1 MTLVKKTFMVFLVA
15 FLIQIAL
22 MVVLIVVGYERS
34 EYRWQTVRYSQ
45 AEKVATAVL
54 SGTVDSSEILDF
66 PGQIAIYDAENILL
80 ATNRGTG
87 VRAGMARN
95 LSLAD
100 RFPVTNNGR
109 IIGYFATGEVSFG
122 QDSANLALLNSMG
135 IVLIAG
141 IVVSLAISLLA
152 ALYFAKVVSRPAD
165 KLSIALQN
173 MTGGNLSQEV
183 VGVGTE
189 EIMKIARSVESLRV
203 RLLSER
209 TIRAQWAQDLAHDL
223 RTPVASIK
231 AQLEGMSDGILAATP
246 QRFIRTNR
254 ELMRMESLIND
265 LEELMRL
272 ESPEVSLIVEP
283 VDAHWF
289 AEASRERFEPLIV
302 QKNITFKTNVKK
314 KTFNADE
321 GLLSRA
327 VSNVLSN
334 AVRHCNE
341 GGSVTLDIDDTGGQT
356 CISIHNTGIP
366 IPEDEIPKVF
376 ERLYRGEYARNS
388 PGSGLGLTIA
398 ERIVRLHQGTIEIE
412 SGDTIGTKFTFRLPS
427 ELNKGQLKQ
436 SQPS

>member
-1 MTLVKKTFMVFLVA
+1 MTLVKKTFVVFLVA

-22 MVVLIVVGYERS
+22 MVVLIAIGYDRS
-34 EYRWQTVRYSQ
+34 EYRWQTVRYLQ

-54 SGTVDSSEILDF
+54 LGDVDSSGILDF
-66 PGQIAIYDAENILL
+66 PGQIAIYDTENILL

-87 VRAGMARN
+87 ARAGMARS
-95 LSLAD
+95 LSLAE
-100 RFPVTNNGR
+100 RNPIMSNGR
-109 IIGYFATGEVSFG
+109 LIGYYATGEVSFG

-135 IVLIAG
+135 VVLIAG
-141 IVVSLAISLLA
+141 IAVSLAISLLA

-165 KLSIALQN
+165 KLSIALQD
-173 MTGGNLSQEV
+173 MTGGNLSQQV
-183 VGVGTE
+183 VGAGTE
-189 EIMKIARSVESLRV
+189 ELMKIARSVESLRV

-231 AQLEGMSDGILAATP
+231 AQLEGMSDGILQATP
-246 QRFIRTNR
+246 QRFIRTSR
-254 ELMRMESLIND
+254 ELMRMEALIND

-272 ESPEVSLIVEP
+272 ESPEVSIIVEP

-302 QKNITFKTNVKK
+302 QKNITFRTNVSK

-334 AVRHCNE
+334 AIRHCNE
-341 GGSVTLDIDDTGGQT
+341 GGSVTLEIVGIGDQT
-356 CISIHNTGIP
+356 SISIHNTGIP
-366 IPEDEIPKVF
+366 IPTDEIPKVF

-398 ERIVRLHQGTIEIE
+398 ERIVRLHQGTIDIE
-412 SGDTIGTKFTFRLPS
+412 SGEALGTKVTFHVPA
-427 ELNKGQLKQ
+427 
-436 SQPS
+436 